1 MQEVTLTNPIF
12 YFTYACCFL
21 VKYSSLAPLW
31 GPFPP
36 GGASY
41 NL

>member
-1 MQEVTLTNPIF
+1 MQEGTPANLII

-31 GPFPP
+31 GAFPP